1 MSGSRV
7 NERTEAIA
15 ARKHLNI
22 TKVLFKTKPW
32 DKKSDLPSSKISLIT
47 PTDSPD

>member
-15 ARKHLNI
+15 ARKHLHN
-22 TKVLFKTKPW
+22 KVLFKTKPW

-47 PTDSPD
+47 PTHSPD